1 VCLMGTAEG
10 EREPLC
16 LSSRF
21 ECTRNKKN
29 RTKQTEAP
37 RPRASQKKAQ
47 PFVNFGSFLSSGI
60 EIIFSEANGSSL
72 A

>member
-1 VCLMGTAEG
+1 VFDGDCGRR
-10 EREPLC
+10 ERTLVFVVEV
-16 LSSRF
+16 RV
-21 ECTRNKKN
+21 CTRNKKN